1 MFWTMCHISR
11 ISLSHRGGSDISAN
25 LLLSRFEYITIMQEK
40 GLHLIDTAWRNEDE
54 VENSKK
60 TEL

>member
-1 MFWTMCHISR
+1 
-11 ISLSHRGGSDISAN
+11 
-25 LLLSRFEYITIMQEK
+25 MQEK

-60 TEL
+60 TELQVEATIPHVPKCESTKESCKYV